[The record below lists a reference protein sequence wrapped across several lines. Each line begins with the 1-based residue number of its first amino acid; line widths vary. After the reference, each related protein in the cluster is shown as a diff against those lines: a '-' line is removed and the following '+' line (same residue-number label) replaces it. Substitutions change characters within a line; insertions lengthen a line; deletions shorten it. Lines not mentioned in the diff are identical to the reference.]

1 MGVFF
6 CHNKYKGQKGS
17 GAIALV
23 KEETKDKNKNQ
34 RRKDSL

>member
-17 GAIALV
+17 GAIALDE
-23 KEETKDKNKNQ
+23 KERTKIH
-34 RRKDSL
+34 RR